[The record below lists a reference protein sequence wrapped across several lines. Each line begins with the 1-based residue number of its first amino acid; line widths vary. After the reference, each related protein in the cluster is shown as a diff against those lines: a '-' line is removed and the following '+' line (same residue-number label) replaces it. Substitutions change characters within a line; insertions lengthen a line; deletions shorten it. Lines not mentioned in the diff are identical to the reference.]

1 MTPQLI
7 EEIVALIVQL
17 GPLAV
22 DLFVKLEGLLNLG
35 PDEKKNIANAIAAA
49 NAADVDTLARVA
61 DWMAANG
68 FKQSVTFESAATP
81 PDAAPPTPKP

>member
-49 NAADVDTLARVA
+49 QAADQDTINRVA
-61 DWMAANG
+61 DWMKANG
-68 FKQSVTFESAATP
+68 FQQSVTFAPATTP
-81 PDAAPPTPKP
+81 PEVPPTPKP

>member
-17 GPLAV
+17 GPLGV
-22 DLFVKLEGLLNLG
+22 ELFVKLEGLLNLG

-49 NAADVDTLARVA
+49 QAADQDTINRVA
-61 DWMAANG
+61 DWMKANG
-68 FKQSVTFESAATP
+68 FQQSVTFAAVPVAPVTP
-81 PDAAPPTPKP
+81 DTPKP

>member
-7 EEIVALIVQL
+7 EEIVALIAQL

-22 DLFVKLEGLLNLG
+22 DLFVKLEGLMNLG

-49 NAADVDTLARVA
+49 QAADQDTINRVA
-61 DWMAANG
+61 LWMKANG
-68 FKQSVTFESAATP
+68 FQQSVKFDAVPIAPT
-81 PDAAPPTPKP
+81 DAAADAPK